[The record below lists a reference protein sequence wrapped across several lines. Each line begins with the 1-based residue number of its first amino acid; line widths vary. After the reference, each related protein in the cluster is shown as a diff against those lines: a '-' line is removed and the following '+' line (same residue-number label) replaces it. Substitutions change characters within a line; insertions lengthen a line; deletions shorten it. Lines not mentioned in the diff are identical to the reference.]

1 MKTEVKKLEGAKKQV
16 NVSVSGDVVKNKFEE
31 VFGLIAKEAKVP
43 GFRAGHV
50 PRDILE
56 KNFAGHAHEQVLKD
70 LVPELYN
77 KAIEQEA
84 IDAVDLPEIS
94 DVKLDRASISFT
106 ATVEVQPEIKLKDY
120 KGVKISY
127 KKIEVTADD
136 VKRSIDSFK
145 ESRKIETVDD
155 AMARSLGFPT
165 LAELER
171 SLERQLMI
179 QKENAQRQ
187 KIEHELIE
195 AVSQGIEF
203 VLPQSLVSKHLQ
215 ELVRQTKSDLMMKG
229 VPREKIEEHEKDL
242 VKDLEPQAR
251 TQVKT
256 YMILSA
262 IAKKENIAQD
272 DHMPR
277 HVMEFLLTNATWSQE

>member
-1 MKTEVKKLEGAKKQV
+1 MKTEVKKLDNGKKQI

-31 VFGLIAKEAKVP
+31 VFGIIAKEAKVP

-56 KNFAGHAHEQVLKD
+56 KNFASHAHEQVLKD
-70 LVPELYN
+70 LVPDLYN
-77 KAIEQEA
+77 KAIEKEA

-94 DVKLDRASISFT
+94 DVKLDRSAISFT

-120 KGVKISY
+120 KGVKVSY

-136 VKRSIDSFK
+136 VKRSLDSFK
-145 ESRKIETVDD
+145 ESRKIEAIDD
-155 AMARSLGFPT
+155 ALARSLGFPA
-165 LAELER
+165 LVDLEK
-171 SLERQLMI
+171 SLERQLLI
-179 QKENAQRQ
+179 QKENTQRQ
-187 KIEHELIE
+187 KIEHELVE
-195 AVSQGIEF
+195 AVSKGIEF
-203 VLPQSLVSKHLQ
+203 ALPQSLVSKHLQ
-215 ELVRQTKSDLMMKG
+215 ELVRQTKTDLMMKG
-229 VPREKIEEHEKDL
+229 VPREKITEHENDF

-277 HVMEFLLTNATWSQE
+277 HVMEFLLKNATWTQE